1 MILCTGAHQI
11 ENPGADSILSTQT
24 QASVVQDGGIFQGA
38 NHRANR
44 QKIYDFCIQ
53 NMSDKQR
60 IQTLSKLK
68 NEVLEAPQRNSGLS
82 TAIPAVSEIMRDTIR
97 HDFHIYTYSSR
108 SMYFSYLNTILK
120 SLKSYPRSSDFTV
133 SVVKRT

>member
-24 QASVVQDGGIFQGA
+24 QASVVEEGGIFQGE

-97 HDFHIYTYSSR
+97 RDFNHEVS
-108 SMYFSYLNTILK
+108 FF
-120 SLKSYPRSSDFTV
+120 DFFF
-133 SVVKRT
+133 

>member
-24 QASVVQDGGIFQGA
+24 QASVVEEGGIFQGE
-38 NHRANR
+38 NQRANR

-97 HDFHIYTYSSR
+97 RDFNHEISFYDFNELFVKIDVVLSRIIRYYSFR
-108 SMYFSYLNTILK
+108 Y
-120 SLKSYPRSSDFTV
+120 
-133 SVVKRT
+133 

>member
-24 QASVVQDGGIFQGA
+24 QASVVEEGGIFQGE
-38 NHRANR
+38 NQRANR

-97 HDFHIYTYSSR
+97 RDFNHEISFYDFNELFVKILVVLSRIIRYYSFR
-108 SMYFSYLNTILK
+108 Y
-120 SLKSYPRSSDFTV
+120 
-133 SVVKRT
+133 